1 MGTPFVTPY
10 ATHVMLSRFLWSR
23 RRTGQ
28 VGFDERGIALDGALL
43 VPRAQVREAY
53 VVMGGRVHPAVR
65 VRRKGLLPPLDIHL
79 STVEEGRLALRALGF
94 DGAQAVLDV
103 SVTSPRLGDPRVET
117 RLGFAFLLTLLALF
131 PLLIAIFNTSYQVGM
146 GILAAWGLALAFE
159 IVLLL
164 TPGKLSIGGDGLLF
178 SWFGRKRFLA
188 YRDVLVVHTMQTSVM
203 WNGPVVGVQLVL
215 PDKAVQIVMPEGAET
230 YERIAEA
237 VDAWWRREGSVRNAL
252 VHRGSHD
259 ARAWLRLLRGIGARA
274 TVGYRTATMADELWR
289 TVEDDAAPSDARAG
303 AAAALARA
311 LGDDGRARLR
321 AAARKTAQPKLRI
334 AIELAAQGGAEEK
347 DDEALIEALSEIE
360 ALPAVAVTRAS

>member
-1 MGTPFVTPY
+1 MGTPFASPY
-10 ATHVMLSRFLWSR
+10 ATHVEKSLALWRSRL
-23 RRTGQ
+23 TGR
-28 VGFDERGIALDGALL
+28 VRMDEQGIWLEDALL
-43 VPRAQVREAY
+43 VPRDHVREAY
-53 VVMGGRVHPAVR
+53 IVLGGRLNPAVR
-65 VRRKGLLPPLDIHL
+65 VRRKGLRASIDIHL

-94 DGAQAVLDV
+94 DGAQAILDV

-117 RLGFAFLLTLLALF
+117 RLGAAFWLTLLALV
-131 PLLIAIFNTSYQVGM
+131 PLLVAIFKTPYGVGM
-146 GILAAWGLALAFE
+146 GILAVWGSVLAFE
-159 IVLLL
+159 IALLL

-178 SWFGRKRFLA
+178 SWFGRTRFLA
-188 YRDVLVVHTMQTSVM
+188 YRDVLVVHTMQSSVM

-215 PDKAVQIVMPEGAET
+215 AHKTVQIVMPEGAET

-237 VDAWWRREGSVRNAL
+237 VDAWWQRDGSVRTAL
-252 VHRGSHD
+252 VHRGPHD

-274 TVGYRTATMADELWR
+274 TVGYRNATMADELWR

-303 AAAALARA
+303 AAAALGRA

-334 AIELAAQGGAEEK
+334 AIEVAAQGGTDEK

-360 ALPAVAVTRAS
+360 ALPPAPVTRAP